1 MYSWRADVS
10 NENDRRRT
18 LDVNALAQEQ
28 RDRLPG
34 IVSEIEALLRTV
46 DPIELLSHL
55 TVLYQTHAIDAAND
69 RNERARWQAKIE
81 WLAWLALSRKIASP
95 ERPAVI
101 DGGFLSAL
109 ERLLDDYFRTVV
121 FSLMGR
127 DPALDAQQN
136 ELRARIQTEAVFV
149 RGLGYA
155 NEIEG
160 LAVELYSPHE
170 AWCLTNL
177 GLPVQDAFEIAKII
191 GEGVSDKIAD
201 LRARS
206 REIEKDVEHNHES
219 VTHHLEGFPVVIREA
234 VADGS
239 LITGGSQFAKTLSI
253 IWLFFKAPTI
263 ISFTEDE
270 LRGRCEGRVA
280 AERVLPFLTL
290 LSVAGDKI
298 SGEPSAV
305 ELNPFAFAPF
315 VKFGD
320 RYYLFVPPRLSEAI
334 FYAFHTKL
342 FADKSYRTT
351 YDNARAE
358 WLESSAVSALER
370 LLLRAECGWGLYY
383 GPKKERLELD
393 GIAVYDNKLILIEC
407 KSKSPTLAALA
418 GDVPAILNDL
428 AKAILEPFDQAKRA
442 RDYIQGAASV
452 EFEEKRTGRKIVVRR
467 AEISEVFLVTLVG
480 TGAWASIAANLPSL
494 APLGLFVDRAYPW
507 ALSLA
512 DLRVVTES
520 LELPSQLFDYLYRRY
535 AVQKDGR
542 FYLHDEWDFLGV
554 YFAGVLDPNSPSFA
568 EASDANSIALDGF
581 DDELQDYYYAML
593 SFERRSTASM
603 R

>member
-1 MYSWRADVS
+1 M
-10 NENDRRRT
+10 NDEQT
-18 LDVNALAQEQ
+18 FNSDSFAEEQ

-34 IVSEIEALLRTV
+34 IVSDIESLLRTV

-69 RNERARWQAKIE
+69 RNEKARWQAKIE
-81 WLAWLALSRKIASP
+81 WLAWLAFSRKSASP

-101 DGGFLSAL
+101 DGGFLGAL
-109 ERLLDDYFRTVV
+109 EPLLDDYFRTVV

-136 ELRARIQTEAVFV
+136 ELRARIQTEALFV

-170 AWCLTNL
+170 AWCVTNL
-177 GLPVQDAFEIAKII
+177 GLRVQDAFEIARII
-191 GEGVSDKIAD
+191 GEGLSSKIAD

-206 REIEKDVEHNHES
+206 REIDKEVEHNPES
-219 VTHHLEGFPVVIREA
+219 VTHHLEGLPIAIREA
-234 VADGS
+234 VADGT
-239 LITGGSQFAKTLSI
+239 LIREGSQFANTLSI
-253 IWLFFKAPTI
+253 IWFFFQAPTI
-263 ISFTEDE
+263 VSFTEEE

-280 AERVLPFLTL
+280 AERVLPFLSL

-298 SGEPSAV
+298 SGEPSAID
-305 ELNPFAFAPF
+305 LNPFAFTPF
-315 VKFGD
+315 VKFEN
-320 RYYLFVPPRLSEAI
+320 RYYLFVPPRVSEAI

-342 FADKSYRTT
+342 FADRSYRTT

-358 WLESSAVSALER
+358 WLESSAVSALEQ
-370 LLLRAECGWGLYY
+370 LLVKAECGWGLSY

-393 GIAVYDNKLILIEC
+393 GIAIYDNKAILIEC

-428 AKAILEPFDQAKRA
+428 AKAIMEPFAQANRA
-442 RDYIQGAASV
+442 RDYIRGSSSV
-452 EFEEKRTGRKIVVRR
+452 EFEEKRTGRRLVVRST
-467 AEISEVFLVTLVG
+467 EISEVFLVTLVG
-480 TGAWASIAANLPSL
+480 SGAWASIAANLPSL
-494 APLGLFVDRAYPW
+494 APLGFFANREYPW

-520 LELPSQLFDYLYRRY
+520 LELPSQLFDYLHRRY
-535 AVQKDGR
+535 ALQKDGR

-554 YFAGVLDPNSPSFA
+554 VLRGGS
-568 EASDANSIALDGF
+568 
-581 DDELQDYYYAML
+581 
-593 SFERRSTASM
+593 RSE
-603 R
+603 